1 MPTILITGASRG
13 IGFELVRLCLER
25 GYRVLATHRPGPEAP
40 RPLVDL
46 AAGHPG
52 RIRLIPI
59 DLTNLPAL
67 ANRSSRLAERIDVLI
82 NSAGVVVD
90 MRSEADGS
98 GRVFYEHSLRG
109 GSVSP
114 LRVVG
119 AALSNMTRGAKIAT
133 ISAVLGYTSSAGD
146 ERAQAGVRNSVD
158 EIMRGLATDLKPLG
172 IAVAI
177 VQPVPPQADASP
189 AKAEKLAAAAASGVL
204 AVIDRL
210 DLAHSGEVFVLDENG
225 R

>member
-1 MPTILITGASRG
+1 MPPILITGASRG

-67 ANRSSRLAERIDVLI
+67 ANLSSRLAERIDVLI

-109 GSVSP
+109 GSTGGSKRMSARLSP
-114 LRVVG
+114 AGGGGALLRRAARACCGLPRCSQSITSRQTG
-119 AALSNMTRGAKIAT
+119 AAPLIPE
-133 ISAVLGYTSSAGD
+133 TSC
-146 ERAQAGVRNSVD
+146 
-158 EIMRGLATDLKPLG
+158 IGLPL
-172 IAVAI
+172 ALPTQTPTV
-177 VQPVPPQADASP
+177 
-189 AKAEKLAAAAASGVL
+189 
-204 AVIDRL
+204 
-210 DLAHSGEVFVLDENG
+210 
-225 R
+225 